1 LLQVRDAELQAL
13 QQRLAELEGSLLAE
27 GGIDDSAMVEE
38 LPIDEL
44 ADDGEVVADMDATGL
59 VDEADVEVE
68 EVVEEVPAETTV
80 VTSSKSGGSVID
92 TVLGV
97 LGNIWLW
104 IGLAVVVV
112 VGLVFFRSK
121 KAAPAIGSL
130 FDEDDMAPAAREDR
144 GAPIAQ
150 ALPEG
155 FEPSSFNP
163 SMVVEESLAEEF
175 LNGPV
180 DSSESALDGDAETAS
195 SNSSSGL
202 AQSGD
207 LNDDKTPF
215 ENTVGSETTINLDNS
230 DPIAQADFHLAYG
243 LYDQAADILV
253 KALED
258 EPENKIARVK
268 LLEVYFVWEN
278 EQGFIGEARKLHQ
291 QVGGEA
297 NSDWNK
303 VVIMGKQICPEDPL
317 FEGQS
322 EGVGGSQILDIALDS
337 TPASDQLDMNLGEA
351 ADEGLDLDFGNDGD
365 FQYEGETFDFDVG
378 ANDAPTMETPTIE
391 APGSESPTMEMPGSE
406 SPTMETPTIEMP
418 TASSDSAS
426 ISLDDLGIDLGDL
439 DELLGDD
446 DLAATQ
452 NNLREDPAADESDVV
467 DPTLTMLAGKI
478 DISVTSLEDSDDAYD
493 ASANTETLAI
503 DSVEDGDDSDIGT
516 KLDLARA
523 YIEMSDPEGARS
535 ILSEVLEEGDSSEQ
549 DEARRLLE
557 QLD

>member
-1 LLQVRDAELQAL
+1 
-13 QQRLAELEGSLLAE
+13 
-27 GGIDDSAMVEE
+27 
-38 LPIDEL
+38 
-44 ADDGEVVADMDATGL
+44 
-59 VDEADVEVE
+59 
-68 EVVEEVPAETTV
+68 
-80 VTSSKSGGSVID
+80 
-92 TVLGV
+92 
-97 LGNIWLW
+97 
-104 IGLAVVVV
+104 
-112 VGLVFFRSK
+112 
-121 KAAPAIGSL
+121 
-130 FDEDDMAPAAREDR
+130 
-144 GAPIAQ
+144 
-150 ALPEG
+150 
-155 FEPSSFNP
+155 
-163 SMVVEESLAEEF
+163 